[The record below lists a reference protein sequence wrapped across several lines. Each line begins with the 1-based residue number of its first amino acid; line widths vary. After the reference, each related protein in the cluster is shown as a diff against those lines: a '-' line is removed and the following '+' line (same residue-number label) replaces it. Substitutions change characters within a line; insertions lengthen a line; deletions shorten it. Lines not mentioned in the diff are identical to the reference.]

1 MSVPPVWVS
10 FLCRSETHTAAGDAF
25 AEAVAEVAQHP
36 AVVAVGLNCTAPAH
50 VEALLRGARARAP
63 KAVLLAYPNS
73 GAAWDAREGHRCWD
87 DSVVDKVLDGSDAL
101 AMREAGAALIGG
113 CCNVTHGQI
122 RAFRAALLGE
132 AFSK

>member
-1 MSVPPVWVS
+1 MQNGSPV
-10 FLCRSETHTAAGDAF
+10 ETTCGSPIMASTGKPIALATTARPGM
-25 AEAVAEVAQHP
+25 
-36 AVVAVGLNCTAPAH
+36 T
-50 VEALLRGARARAP
+50 
-63 KAVLLAYPNS
+63 PNS

-87 DSVVDKVLDGSDAL
+87 ESVVDKVLDGADAL

-113 CCNVTHGQI
+113 YCNVTHGQI